1 MVAEEIAGKVEWRRP
16 EMKQQRVR
24 VKGGRGCG
32 FGEIRALL
40 EWCVKVILH
49 DLTQSTTLHGG
60 TRSRETSSDG
70 RRFAAGNDVGRW

>member
-40 EWCVKVILH
+40 EWCDKVILMKEYNANASWRH
-49 DLTQSTTLHGG
+49 AKQRDK
-60 TRSRETSSDG
+60 
-70 RRFAAGNDVGRW
+70 